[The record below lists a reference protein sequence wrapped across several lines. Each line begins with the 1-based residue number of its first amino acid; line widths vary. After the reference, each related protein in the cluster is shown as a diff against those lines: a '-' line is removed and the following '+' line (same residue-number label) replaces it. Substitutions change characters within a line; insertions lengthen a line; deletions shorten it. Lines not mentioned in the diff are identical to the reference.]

1 MFHEE
6 NIKTGVDAKLLVYE
20 ENASVISDKKI
31 NLQNII
37 KKNFFKN
44 NWENNSN
51 CILINKS
58 ISSYDAG
65 ANSGSLPPIHT

>member
-1 MFHEE
+1 MFQEE

-37 KKNFFKN
+37 KKN
-44 NWENNSN
+44 
-51 CILINKS
+51 
-58 ISSYDAG
+58 
-65 ANSGSLPPIHT
+65 